1 MRSYWTS
8 PGVKNEEAGTRSSLI
23 DGANETFLDLLLILE
38 KDLGI
43 FAVIGDTAVDG
54 HVSRVSHGVL
64 KTARGRER
72 L

>member
-23 DGANETFLDLLLILE
+23 DGTNERIVDLLLILE
-38 KDLGI
+38 TDSSI
-43 FAVIGDTAVDG
+43 FAVIGTAVDG
-54 HVSRVSHGVL
+54 HFSRVSHGVL
-64 KTARGRER
+64 KTARGEER